1 MYARPYAPESVAIR
15 MDVTASER
23 DAEVTLNRFLASVER
38 RALRMAQTA
47 LRNPDDAL
55 DVLQDTF
62 YCFIKAYRDKDPVQW
77 PALFQR
83 VLQNKLLDQHRR
95 RQRGYRLFVW
105 RSPLAEDEG
114 DTAEW
119 LENVP
124 DPAAEEPLEALTR
137 ADASQR
143 LLAVLAQLPLRQQQA
158 FFLRAWEGFDTA
170 QTALAMGCT
179 EGSVKTHLFRAMYK
193 LRAVLEADQ

>member
-1 MYARPYAPESVAIR
+1 MYARSASLESASVSVDATT
-15 MDVTASER
+15 DTAS
-23 DAEVTLNRFLASVER
+23 ALNRFLASVER

-47 LRNPDDAL
+47 LRDPDDAL

-62 YCFIKAYRDKDPVQW
+62 YCFIRAYRHKDPAQW

-95 RQRGYRLFVW
+95 RQRGYRRFLW
-105 RSPLAEDEG
+105 RSPLAEDATDDG
-114 DTAEW
+114 EW
-119 LENVP
+119 LENIP
-124 DPAAEEPLEALTR
+124 DLAAEEPLEALTR

-143 LLAVLAQLPLRQQQA
+143 LLATLAQLPLRQQQA

-170 QTALAMGCT
+170 RTAEVMGCT
-179 EGSVKTHLFRAMYK
+179 EGSVKTHLFRATQK
-193 LRAVLEADQ
+193 LRAVLEAES